1 MKDIK
6 EMTRL
11 EIIAELKKYFVFK
24 ELVDPSLAEE
34 YKEFSWNFLRTEL
47 LANTLAK
54 RVLIFKVPITVN
66 TYHRGGKFTQRGVR
80 SNLTQEMQKY
90 IKAGKLYMSGHQ
102 LGAALDYDVQG
113 YTAEEARKKIIENAD
128 LLPYPER
135 LEEDVNWVHSD
146 CYNDGSEAK
155 VKLFHP

>member
-1 MKDIK
+1 
-6 EMTRL
+6 MTRL

-24 ELVDPSLAEE
+24 ELVDPSLAEK

-54 RVLIFKVPITVN
+54 RVLIFKAPITVN

-113 YTAEEARKKIIENAD
+113 YTAEEARQKIIENAD